1 MSETNN
7 QEVVEDSYYDVEES
21 SLINIENILSIFIL
35 NWKYFILSIIIFM
48 GGAYTYLRY
57 TVPVYM
63 ATSKMMVKGEGGGR
77 RSIRSA
83 ENLGMISVSEGIKNE
98 VELIKSRSIAQ
109 DVVTRLKLYTTYML
123 KGTVTDKLLY
133 KNQPITVEIDDET
146 LEGLVA
152 PISLTITNNG
162 GKYSCVGSYTVPS
175 KGDNPGGLREIK
187 SVLPPMPTRLKTAIG
202 ELTLLHNEEGASL
215 LDGQTMYVTIVPVSM
230 ATGAYAYRLS
240 AEPLSESSS
249 IARLS
254 YTDQNV
260 QRAMDYLKQIVI
272 SYNDEANTDKNIIAA
287 RTEQFINNRL
297 TKINA
302 ELGMTEGRMASFK
315 RSHRVVDFGSA
326 AGNAYSQTNN
336 YDTQLTEMETQVELF
351 NLIVDYMNDP
361 ANKYMTLPSNVG
373 LTDQSAV
380 ALISNYNQ
388 VVLDRNRLLRTAN
401 ENSPAVIQLTEQLNE
416 LEASIRRAISQTR
429 AHYNIQRNALM
440 QQYSKYNAKVL
451 QSPAQERILN
461 EIGRQ
466 QEVRSGLYLMLL
478 QKREENSIS
487 LAATADKAKQIDEPL
502 PAGQI
507 SPDRNRILWM
517 AFGISILVPFLIFL
531 VIQLLRYKIEG
542 RGDVERLTRIPV
554 LADIPVASESAKSRA
569 DIVVHENKNNM
580 MEEVF
585 RSLRTNLQFTLK
597 ESEKTILV
605 TSSTSGE
612 GKTFIAANV
621 AVSFALLGKKVILV
635 GLDIR
640 KPRLADL
647 FGLNE
652 RERGITTLLMHDHP
666 TKEQIHA
673 EIISSEVHPKLDLL
687 LAGPTPPNP
696 AEIVERHSL
705 DVVFEMLKEEYDYI
719 IVDTAPVGLV
729 TDTIGISRISNATLL
744 VSRADYTPKTA
755 FGMFNELADTGKLPN
770 PSLVINAVD
779 LSKKKYGY
787 YYGYGKYGKYGK
799 YANYRS
805 YNGYSNYSRYGGYGY
820 GTYGRY
826 GRYGRYGGYG
836 NYGRYGIYGQYG
848 AYSSSHYSN
857 KDDDSIKK

>member
-1 MSETNN
+1 MAEIKEQN
-7 QEVVEDSYYDVEES
+7 QESSDFSYYDEEES

-35 NWKYFILSIIIFM
+35 NWKWFILSIIIFM
-48 GGAYTYLRY
+48 SGAYVYLRY

-63 ATSKMMVKGEGGGR
+63 ATSKIMIKGEGGR
-77 RSIRSA
+77 RSIRSS
-83 ENLGMISVSEGIKNE
+83 ENLGMMSVSEGINNE
-98 VELIKSRSIAQ
+98 VELIKSRSIAH
-109 DVVTRLKLYTTYML
+109 DVVKHLKLYTTYML

-133 KNQPITVEIDDET
+133 KNQPITVDIDEET

-162 GKYSCVGSYTVPS
+162 GKYSCTGSYMVPS
-175 KGDNPGGLREIK
+175 KGDQPAGVREINI
-187 SVLPPMPTRLKTAIG
+187 VLPAVPTRLKTGIG
-202 ELTLLHNEEGASL
+202 DLTFLKNEEGATL
-215 LDGQTMYVTIVPVSM
+215 LDGQTMFVTIVPSSV
-230 ATGAYAYRLS
+230 ATGNYAYRLS
-240 AEPLSESSS
+240 AEPLSDASS

-254 YTDQNV
+254 YTDQSI

-272 SYNDEANTDKNIIAA
+272 SYNEEANNDKNIVAA

-302 ELGMTEGRMASFK
+302 ELGMTEGKIESFK
-315 RSHRVVDFGSA
+315 RSHGVVDFDAA
-326 AGNAYSQTNN
+326 AGNAWSQTNS
-336 YDTQLTEMETQVELF
+336 YDTQLAEMGTQVELL
-351 NLIVDYMNDP
+351 NQIEEYMNDP
-361 ANKYMTLPSNVG
+361 SNKYQTLPANVG
-373 LTDQSAV
+373 ISDQTASS
-380 ALISNYNQ
+380 LINNYNQ
-388 VVLDRNRLLRTAN
+388 IVLERIRLLRTAN
-401 ENSPAVIQLTEQLNE
+401 ENSPSVILLTDQLKDLDI
-416 LEASIRRAISQTR
+416 SIRRAISQTR
-429 AHYNIQRNALM
+429 SNFRIRHNALM

-451 QSPAQERILN
+451 QSPGQERILN
-461 EIGRQ
+461 QIGRQ

-487 LAATADKAKQIDEPL
+487 LAATADKGKQIDEPM
-502 PAGQI
+502 PAGAI

-517 AFGISILVPFLIFL
+517 CFGASVLVPFVILLI
-531 VIQLLRYKIEG
+531 IQLLRYKIEG

-554 LADIPVASESAKSRA
+554 LADVPVASESAKSRA

-597 ESEKTILV
+597 ESEKTIVV

-621 AVSFALLGKKVILV
+621 AVSFALLGKKVVLV

-640 KPRLADL
+640 KPRLSDL

-652 RERGITTLLMHDHP
+652 RDKGITTLLMHDNP

-673 EIISSEVHPKLDLL
+673 EIVSSEVHPNLNLL

-705 DVVFEMLKEEYDYI
+705 DVVFDLLKEEYDYV

-729 TDTIGISRISNATLL
+729 TDTIGISRVANATLL
-744 VSRADYTPKTA
+744 VCRADYTPKTA
-755 FGMFNELADTGKLPN
+755 FGMFNELADTDKLPN
-770 PSLVINAVD
+770 PSIVINAVD

-805 YNGYSNYSRYGGYGY
+805 YNGYSNYSRYGGYGGY

-826 GRYGRYGGYG
+826 GRYGSYG
-836 NYGRYGIYGQYG
+836 NYGRYGSYGQYG
-848 AYSSSHYSN
+848 AYSSSHYSE